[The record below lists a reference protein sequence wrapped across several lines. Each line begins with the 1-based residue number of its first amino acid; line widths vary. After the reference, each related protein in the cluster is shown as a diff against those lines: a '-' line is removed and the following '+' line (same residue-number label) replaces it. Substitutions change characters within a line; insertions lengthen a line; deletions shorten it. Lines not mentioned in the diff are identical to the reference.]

1 MDWMLIGYL
10 WLAVSTRRISLLDKF
25 RSCAGILLPVCI
37 AYLRCRR
44 AIGAVKFERIRVQ
57 DIGLSYRVRL
67 LRFFHL
73 GARGFDVLMVLP
85 IREGDFRT
93 VRSAVNITEFVRSE
107 HLYSRAGQLCE
118 GFAVRMAVAIVLAT
132 GYDGI
137 SRVHGIQERLR
148 GGGAGPVMPDL

>member
-107 HLYSRAGQLCE
+107 HLYFRAGKLCKGLAVRVSVAVVLAAGYDRISRA
-118 GFAVRMAVAIVLAT
+118 
-132 GYDGI
+132 
-137 SRVHGIQERLR
+137 HGIQKCLR
-148 GGGAGPVMPDL
+148 GGGTGPVMPDL